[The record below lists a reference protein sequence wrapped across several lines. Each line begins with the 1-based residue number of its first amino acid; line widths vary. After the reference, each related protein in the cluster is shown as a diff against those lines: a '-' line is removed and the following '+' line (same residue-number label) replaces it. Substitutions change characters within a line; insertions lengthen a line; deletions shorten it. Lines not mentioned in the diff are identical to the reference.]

1 MSRNNTNN
9 SNKSF
14 IGQMN
19 PINAIPANYN
29 VEDKKEQDKSIQHS
43 AQNLCENECM
53 EEEAMS
59 QGNEQTL
66 GIKFRIEISYENNP
80 D

>member
-1 MSRNNTNN
+1 
-9 SNKSF
+9 
-14 IGQMN
+14 MN

-43 AQNLCENECM
+43 AQNQCENECM

-59 QGNEQTL
+59 QGDEQTL
-66 GIKFRIEISYENNP
+66 
-80 D
+80 